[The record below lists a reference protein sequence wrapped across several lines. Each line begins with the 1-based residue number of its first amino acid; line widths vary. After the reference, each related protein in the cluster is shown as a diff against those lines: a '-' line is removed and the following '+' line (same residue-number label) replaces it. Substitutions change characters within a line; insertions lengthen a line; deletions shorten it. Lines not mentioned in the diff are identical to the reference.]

1 MIVAPMDFADGPI
14 TPREVLLRSRIVLV
28 GAIDAAAGN
37 RVAAELLSLE
47 QLDPQAEIALH
58 VNSDRG
64 SVPAALA
71 VYDTMQLVSCPVATL
86 CVGQA
91 RGVASLLL
99 AAGAPG
105 RRASLPHARISLHPP
120 VDAFDTLPGP
130 ADEQAEEVRR
140 LRRVL
145 VQLYSR
151 HCERPPAEVEEWMAR
166 ERFMGVEEARRF
178 GLVDRVAD
186 RPPRPWAGVFA
197 DEPG

>member
-1 MIVAPMDFADGPI
+1 
-14 TPREVLLRSRIVLV
+14 
-28 GAIDAAAGN
+28 
-37 RVAAELLSLE
+37 
-47 QLDPQAEIALH
+47 
-58 VNSDRG
+58 
-64 SVPAALA
+64 
-71 VYDTMQLVSCPVATL
+71 
-86 CVGQA
+86 
-91 RGVASLLL
+91 
-99 AAGAPG
+99 
-105 RRASLPHARISLHPP
+105 